1 MTRTAFRTTIGVHV
15 SLALIVGLSVL
26 RASPDVD
33 RMKRLGEWTPPTN
46 LGDIVNSAYQE
57 LLPVLAKNGSS
68 LYFASDRP
76 GALGGEDLWVSR
88 RTNRDAP
95 WGTPV
100 NVGAAVNTAFNERS
114 PELSRDGHLLFF
126 ATDRPGGLGGF
137 DIWVAWRAHT
147 HDDFGWRPPIN
158 LGSGVNSGAGDF
170 GPSYF
175 DNDEIGIPT
184 LYFASTRPG
193 GLGNADI
200 YRSELLS
207 DGSFGPAV
215 PVPELNSPQGD
226 FRPSIRG
233 DGLEIVFDSNR
244 PGPPDVA
251 GIGLRDLWVSRRSAP
266 SATWSI
272 PENLGPAVNSPF
284 NDYLAMLSLDGRTL
298 VMVSDRPEGFG
309 GNDLYIATRARR
321 PRDQR

>member
-1 MTRTAFRTTIGVHV
+1 MTRTAFRTTVSV
-15 SLALIVGLSVL
+15 STSLALLVGLSAL
-26 RASPDVD
+26 NASPGTRQAKQFD
-33 RMKRLGEWTPPTN
+33 EWTPPIN
-46 LGDIVNSAYQE
+46 LGGTVNSAFHE
-57 LLPVLAKNGSS
+57 LLPALSKHGTS

-76 GALGGEDLWVSR
+76 GSFGGEDLWVSR
-88 RTNRDAP
+88 RENRDAS
-95 WGTPV
+95 WGAPV
-100 NVGAAVNTAFNERS
+100 NIGAAVNTAFNERS

-137 DIWVAWRAHT
+137 DIWVTWRAHT
-147 HDDFGWRPPIN
+147 HDDFGWRPPVN

-175 DNDEIGIPT
+175 DNDEIGIPV
-184 LYFASTRPG
+184 LYFASNRPG

-200 YRSELLS
+200 YRSDLLS
-207 DGSFGPAV
+207 DGSFGPAT
-215 PVPELNSPQGD
+215 PVSELNSPQGD

-244 PGPPDVA
+244 PGPPDVP
-251 GIGLRDLWVSRRSAP
+251 GIGLRDLWVSRRSAL
-266 SATWSI
+266 SAPWSI
-272 PENLGPAVNSPF
+272 PENLGPVVNSPF

-309 GNDLYIATRARR
+309 GNDLYVATRSRR
-321 PRDQR
+321 PRHEW